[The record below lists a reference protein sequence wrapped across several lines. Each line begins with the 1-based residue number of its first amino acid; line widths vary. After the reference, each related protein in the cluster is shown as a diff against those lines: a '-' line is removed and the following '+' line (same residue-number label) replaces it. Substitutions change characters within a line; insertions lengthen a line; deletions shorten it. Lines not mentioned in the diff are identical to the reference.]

1 MNIYVIKS
9 LNIYMNTKKEKVYC
23 KVCGKYIGERY
34 KSRKCYK
41 KTCSKECNHILIS
54 QNTAGENNGHYKNGV
69 TIYGKKCPKCGRPI
83 SLGAKLFCMKCTPKK
98 SFSGKKH
105 TEKNLQIIS
114 KRSREKW
121 TNDFKENFLQTM
133 ISRGHWIDPCTK
145 SDYEIYFTESDWI
158 ESMFNIPDLEGI
170 SFLKEYKIFHNKT
183 NTRGC
188 IRDHKFS
195 RKSGFE
201 QKVFPEILRHPC
213 NCRIILHGENVKKRN
228 NDIGF
233 GLDNIISLETLF
245 YNIKQYNGAWKENNL
260 CLDLIQKYERG
271 ERWKR
276 I

>member
-1 MNIYVIKS
+1 
-9 LNIYMNTKKEKVYC
+9 MNTKKEKVYC

-105 TEKNLQIIS
+105 TAKNLQIIS

-121 TNDFKENFLQTM
+121 TNGFKENFSQTM
-133 ISRGHWIDPCTK
+133 ISRGHWIDPRTK
-145 SDYEIYFTESDWI
+145 PDYEIYFTESDWI

-170 SFLKEYKIFHNKT
+170 SFLKEYKIFHSKT

-233 GLDNIISLETLF
+233 GLDNIISLENLF
-245 YNIKQYNGAWKENNL
+245 SAIKKYTGIWKENKV
-260 CLDLIQKYERG
+260 CLDLIEKYEKG